1 MRFQR
6 KFTWISLILTLCLVI
21 GCLPAAALRASAEE
35 PAAVSEETP
44 AAEEPAAEET
54 PAAEEPSASQD
65 PPAEMPP
72 TAMYRLLCYSTGEHL
87 YTANT
92 VERDH
97 LMNNGWRYEGVAWY
111 APAISATPVY
121 RLFNPYSTDHHY
133 TTDANER
140 RVLIEGG
147 WNDEGIAWYSDDQQR
162 VPMYR
167 AFLPGAQ
174 TGAHHYTADLYEYNS
189 ITAASW
195 NAEGIAWYGVSG
207 RDPWGIF
214 AIAPNTI
221 VSTWV
226 EGNTY
231 EVSVYHPLENNGVSG
246 VKIAIW
252 SEGHGQ
258 DDLQWYNAETVG
270 DGVWSVR
277 FSADDRMENG
287 TCIAGVYATANGQD
301 TGIGE
306 VRFGMG
312 GVSYKGTWVNR
323 YGHWYRYDENS
334 HLLEVR
340 DTPPKVIYLT
350 FDDGPGPHTNR
361 LLDILDKYNV
371 KATFFVTGAMPGYAD
386 CMTREAAA
394 GHAMA
399 VHTYT
404 HDYARIYASTGAFWA
419 DQERIQTLLEQK
431 TGSRTRLM
439 RFPGGSSNQVS
450 RNYSRG
456 IMTTLARQTAER
468 GMVYFDWNVASGDAG
483 ATTDSGQVYRNIING
498 VSGKTEAVVLCHDSK
513 GYTVDAMER
522 VIKWGLENG
531 YAFMPLTESS
541 PTAHHP
547 IAN

>member
-1 MRFQR
+1 MHNRR
-6 KFTWISLILTLCLVI
+6 TKTWISLLLALCLTL
-21 GCLPAAALRASAEE
+21 GFLPSAALRASAEDGE
-35 PAAVSEETP
+35 PAQTDETP
-44 AAEEPAAEET
+44 ADDAGEEPAEEPAGDSGV
-54 PAAEEPSASQD
+54 P
-65 PPAEMPP
+65 
-72 TAMYRLLCYSTGEHL
+72 MYRLFCYSTGEHL
-87 YTANT
+87 YTSNP

-97 LMNNGWRYEGVAWY
+97 LMSSGWRYEGIAWI
-111 APAISATPVY
+111 APTSSETPVF

-133 TTDANER
+133 TTGANER
-140 RVLIEGG
+140 SVLIENG
-147 WNDEGIAWYSDDQQR
+147 WEDEGIAWYSDDAQR
-162 VPMYR
+162 VPMFR

-174 TGAHHYTADLYEYNS
+174 TGTHHYTADLNEYNT
-189 ITAASW
+189 ITAGSW
-195 NAEGIAWYGVSG
+195 EAEGIAWYGISG
-207 RDPWGIF
+207 RDPMGMF

-221 VSTWV
+221 VATWV

-231 EVSVYHPLENNGVSG
+231 EVTVYHPLGNEGVTG
-246 VKIAIW
+246 IKMAAW
-252 SEGHGQ
+252 SEAHGE
-258 DDLQWYNAETVG
+258 DDLQWYQANTAW
-270 DGVWSVR
+270 DGAWSVR

-287 TCIAGVYATANGQD
+287 TSTAAVVATVDGQD
-301 TGIGE
+301 VPVGRIS
-306 VRFGMG
+306 FGLG
-312 GVSYKGTWVNR
+312 GVSYKNGWINR
-323 YGHWYRYDENS
+323 YGRWYLYDENS
-334 HLLEVR
+334 NVTDVR
-340 DTPPKVIYLT
+340 NAPPKVIYLT

-371 KATFFVTGAMPGYAD
+371 KVTFFVTGAMPGYAG
-386 CMTREAAA
+386 CMAREAAA

-404 HDYARIYASTGAFWA
+404 HDYAQIYASTAAFWA
-419 DQERIQTLLEQK
+419 DQERIQTLLEQQ

-498 VSGKTEAVVLCHDSK
+498 VSGKNEAVVLCHDSK
-513 GYTVDAMER
+513 GYTVDAIER
-522 VIKWGLENG
+522 VILWAQANG
-531 YAFMPLTESS
+531 YVFMPLNVDS